1 MLTNL
6 ISLIASK
13 ARLYIELA
21 VVACVV
27 MLGCVAL
34 SLYWR
39 TKVLEANAQ
48 TATAAISTLQ
58 GTVRQAS
65 ADNAE
70 QTKAIND
77 LVTQRAQDAF
87 AMQALSARFD
97 SFAQS
102 DALTRS
108 KLNDLVK
115 NNAQVRDHRNTALP
129 ADLQRL
135 LNSTADPAINGD
147 AGNKAN
153 APGAAPATLSTPQTT
168 ATGYEWRRGGRLVSM
183 EIGCALLCGT
193 HGCGYQLVQS

>member
-1 MLTNL
+1 MGNL
-6 ISLIASK
+6 ISLITSK

-21 VVACVV
+21 VVAAVV
-27 MLGCVAL
+27 LLGCVAL

-39 TKVLEANAQ
+39 TKVLEANA
-48 TATAAISTLQ
+48 ATAQGAISTLQ
-58 GTVRQAS
+58 GTVRQAG
-65 ADNAE
+65 ADNAA

-97 SFAQS
+97 AFAQS

-115 NNAQVRDHRNTALP
+115 NNAQVRDHRNVALP
-129 ADLQRL
+129 SDLQRL

-147 AGNKAN
+147 AGSKSDATGN
-153 APGAAPATLSTPQTT
+153 APATLSAPQAA
-168 ATGYEWRRGGRLVSM
+168 ATGYEWRRGRRLVSLA
-183 EIGCALLCGT
+183 IGCAQLCGPS
-193 HGCGYQLVQS
+193 GCGYKLVQS